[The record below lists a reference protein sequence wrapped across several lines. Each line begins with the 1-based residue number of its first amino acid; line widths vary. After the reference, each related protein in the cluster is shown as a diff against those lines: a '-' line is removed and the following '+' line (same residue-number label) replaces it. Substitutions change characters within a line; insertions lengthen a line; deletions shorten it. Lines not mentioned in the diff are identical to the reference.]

1 MLLSTL
7 KHNEHNRVPQKRK
20 LRAEN
25 RDPLIQKNVQADNL
39 PNRFLQY
46 YYRLCLGQHNR
57 KSQRRID
64 GPSIMLVPKKN
75 DCHCV
80 KQHKSQTNGSS
91 QHNRRPKVPPPVKC
105 INMLMI
111 LGCLNLATLE
121 TYGDNIASDCKVVH
135 NIAKKKGRVTN
146 MTMHNR

>member
-25 RDPLIQKNVQADNL
+25 RDPLIQKMCKL
-39 PNRFLQY
+39 IIY
-46 YYRLCLGQHNR
+46 
-57 KSQRRID
+57 RID
-64 GPSIMLVPKKN
+64 FCSITTGYAWASTTGKDESMGHRSCLYQKKN